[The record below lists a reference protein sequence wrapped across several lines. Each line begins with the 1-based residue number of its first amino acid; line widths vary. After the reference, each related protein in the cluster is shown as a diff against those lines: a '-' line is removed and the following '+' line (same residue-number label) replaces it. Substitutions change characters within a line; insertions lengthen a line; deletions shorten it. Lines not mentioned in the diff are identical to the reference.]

1 MKIITLTLALLI
13 PTVALAQ
20 QTRETFT
27 DANGRVTGWATSN
40 GKGGTT
46 FYDASARNTG
56 RSVTSNGVT
65 TFYNNLGQQTGIT
78 KGR

>member
-40 GKGGTT
+40 GKGGT
-46 FYDASARNTG
+46 YDASARNPG